1 MINTQILNTYKK
13 FCENEENHNQ
23 QQKDLYEGVK
33 EENKII
39 KCGGRE

>member
-13 FCENEENHNQ
+13 FNQ

-39 KCGGRE
+39 KCGGKE